1 VQRRRRDLTIG
12 RWARDRAQVTPDR
25 VAITVFPARGDA
37 NGESPQAVT
46 YAQLDRRSEELAA
59 GLVATGLGRGDRV
72 AALTGNCSEHV
83 EVLFACAKAGLILVP
98 LSPRLAPA
106 EVAYQIDDA
115 TPSLLLVS
123 PEHAGLADAA
133 LRAVRAVPQTAAL
146 SPAGLGALRLP
157 SGDTRAATVE
167 DGDPL
172 MIVYTSGTTGKP
184 KGAVLTHA
192 NFFWTNLSF
201 DRIAEVGASDVILQV
216 LPQFHCGGWNCQP
229 LLAWWKGA
237 RVIIEPSFDAGRA
250 LEIIE
255 RERVTAMMGVPAN
268 YQFMA
273 GHARFAASDLSSL
286 RTAVVGG
293 APMPE
298 TLLETWMRRGVALV
312 QGYGLTEAA
321 PNVACVP
328 AADAVRKLG
337 CAGKPYPHVD
347 VALADLETR
356 EILEGPARG
365 ELLVRGPNV
374 FAGYWGN
381 DAATEE
387 AFAGEWLRTGDVA
400 ERDEEGFY
408 RILDRLKD
416 MFVSG
421 GENVYPA
428 EVEAAL
434 YEHAAVAEAAVA
446 GVPDERWGEVGCAW
460 VVLRPGAVAG
470 AEDLLAHCRTRLGR
484 YKVPKEVRFL
494 DLLPRSGVNK
504 VLKTELLARWWGEPE
519 AAGAG
524 AAHGAARGQAS
535 GRRG

>member
-1 VQRRRRDLTIG
+1 MRRRDLTIG
-12 RWARDRAQVTPDR
+12 RWARDRAQVTPHR
-25 VAITVFPARGDA
+25 VAITAFALSGGA
-37 NGESPQAVT
+37 NGEAPQAVT
-46 YAQLDRRSEELAA
+46 YAELDRRSEELAA
-59 GLVATGLGRGDRV
+59 GLVAAGLARGDRLGT
-72 AALTGNCSEHV
+72 LTGNSAEHV

-115 TPSLLLVS
+115 APSLLLVA
-123 PEHAGLADAA
+123 PEHAGLSDAA
-133 LRAVRAVPQTAAL
+133 LRLAREVPRSTEL
-146 SPAGLGALRLP
+146 TPAGLDAVRLP
-157 SGDTRAATVE
+157 SGDARAAVVE

-201 DRIAEVGASDVILQV
+201 DRIAEVNSPDVILQV

-237 RVIIEPSFDAGRA
+237 RVIIEPFFDAGRA

-273 GHARFAASDLSSL
+273 AHARFGSSDLSSL

-298 TLLETWMRRGVALV
+298 TLLETWIQRGVALV

-321 PNVACVP
+321 PNVLCVP
-328 AADAVRKLG
+328 AADAARKLG
-337 CAGKPYPHVD
+337 YAGKPYPHVE
-347 VALADLETR
+347 VALANLETR

-374 FAGYWGN
+374 FAGYWRN

-400 ERDEEGFY
+400 ERDEEGFC

-446 GVPDERWGEVGCAW
+446 GVPDDRWGEVGCAW

-470 AEDLLAHCRTRLGR
+470 AEDLLAHCRTRLAR
-484 YKVPKEVRFL
+484 YKVPREVRFL
-494 DLLPRSGVNK
+494 NRLPRSGVNK
-504 VLKTELLARWWGEPE
+504 VLKTQLLTGWIGEPAGAE
-519 AAGAG
+519 AALGEP
-524 AAHGAARGQAS
+524 RGLAS